1 MSAKTSKT
9 EPKNAPSMDVFRLIY
24 RHLTGLEYDGQPRT
38 NATWTESGDKVLH
51 ESERARR
58 WSYRPR
64 LQRAA
69 IRWGWTA
76 AVGAN
81 GYAAVA
87 APAVEA
93 GTLAGEAGAAVVW
106 AGYRTTD
113 AALTF
118 LHRRRVVR
126 PLAKALART
135 LENDPA
141 NILRGLIVPGRTD
154 RPEATVTVPVPDGWH
169 GDRKTVEAI
178 IGARLGGSWDA
189 EWRMRQA
196 PFSAVFTRTP
206 EPPGMVKWADVLHHI
221 EANKEGEIVVGL
233 NSRGKPYRG
242 DFVREEP
249 MWGLSIGTGGGKSV
263 FLQMVT
269 CQLVAQGAE
278 IVAIDPKFIS
288 LDPLVGIPGI
298 AVFNDPRNVGEMW
311 NAIGDFRREMESRY
325 DAWVADR
332 SITFKRKV
340 LIIEEGNMFSAISKE
355 HWREVKKKG
364 DPVSPPVWGDIA
376 AILRMGRQANMNVIA
391 VFQRM
396 DDAAT
401 GNQGLRDSFGFR
413 VLGRYTW
420 QAWRMLVGTNPI
432 PRSQKRRGRYIVVD
446 GGEHTWIQAPY
457 ISEEEVRAWCLARRA
472 EQGYAPPMPT
482 YAPDVPTVTST
493 VTSRPDSERDL
504 ERVASLGVTR
514 DSATPHLTLVKGED
528 QDPAAEVPAPR
539 YSLAAAAREGIVP
552 MTADALRQAKRRP
565 GFPEAGEDGMWTA
578 EELQNWHANR
588 PSSGRVSTEKEA
600 AGE

>member
-1 MSAKTSKT
+1 MSAKTKKT
-9 EPKNAPSMDVFRLIY
+9 ETSTGVFRLVY
-24 RHLTGLEYDGQPRT
+24 RHLTGLEYDAEPRT
-38 NATWTESGDKVLH
+38 NATWTEAGDKVLH
-51 ESERARR
+51 ESGRARR

-69 IRWGWTA
+69 IRCAWTA
-76 AVGAN
+76 AAAGET
-81 GYAAVA
+81 YAAFAEPDVA
-87 APAVEA
+87 AGA
-93 GTLAGEAGAAVVW
+93 LAGGAAAATTW
-106 AGYRTTD
+106 AGYKTSE
-113 AALTF
+113 AALNFT
-118 LHRRRVVR
+118 HRRRVVR
-126 PLAKALART
+126 PLAKALAKA
-135 LENDPA
+135 LENEPA
-141 NILRGLIVPGRTD
+141 NILRDMIVPRRVD
-154 RPEATVTVPVPDGWH
+154 VPDAEVKVPVPDGWH
-169 GDRKTVEAI
+169 GDRKTVAAVVA
-178 IGARLGGSWDA
+178 ARLGGSWDA
-189 EWRMRQA
+189 DWRMHQA
-196 PFSAVFTRTP
+196 PFSVLFTRSP

-221 EANKEGEIVVGL
+221 AANKEGEIFVGL
-233 NSRGKPYRG
+233 NSRGNPYRG

-263 FLQMVT
+263 FLQMVA

-278 IVAIDPKFIS
+278 ILAIDPKFIS

-298 AVFNDPRNVGEMW
+298 TVMNDPRNVGAMW
-311 NAIGDFRREMESRY
+311 DAIKDFRREMESRY
-325 DAWVADR
+325 DAWVLDR
-332 SITFKRKV
+332 SLTFKRKV

-376 AILRMGRQANMNVIA
+376 AILRMGRQANMNVVA

-446 GGEHTWIQAPY
+446 GGEHVWIQAPY
-457 ISEEEVRAWCLARRA
+457 ITEEQVREWCLARRA
-472 EQGYAPPMPT
+472 EQGYAPPMPA
-482 YAPDVPTVTST
+482 YAPDVATVTLD
-493 VTSRPDSERDL
+493 VTSRGHDGREL

-514 DSATPHLTLVKGED
+514 DSVTPHLTLVKGED
-528 QDPAAEVPAPR
+528 QGPAAEVPAPR

-552 MTADALRQAKRRP
+552 LTADALRQAKRRP
-565 GFPEAGEDGMWTA
+565 GFPDAGEDGMWTA
-578 EELQNWHANR
+578 EELQEWHANR
-588 PSSGRVSTEKEA
+588 PSAGRATEKEA

>member
-1 MSAKTSKT
+1 MSAKKTKT
-9 EPKNAPSMDVFRLIY
+9 EPKDQSADVFRLLY
-24 RHLTGLEYDGQPRT
+24 RHLTGLEYDAEPRT

-51 ESERARR
+51 ESGRARR

-69 IRWGWTA
+69 IRWAWTA
-76 AVGAN
+76 GAGAT
-81 GYAAVA
+81 GYALAVD
-87 APAVEA
+87 PAGAGA
-93 GTLAGEAGAAVVW
+93 GTLAGEAGAATLW
-106 AGYRTTD
+106 AGYKT
-113 AALTF
+113 AEGCIGF

-126 PLAKALART
+126 PLAKALARS

-141 NILRGLIVPGRTD
+141 NILRGLIVPTRTD

-169 GDRKTVEAI
+169 GDRKTVEAVVA
-178 IGARLGGSWDA
+178 ARLGGSWDVD
-189 EWRMRQA
+189 WRMRQA
-196 PFSAVFTRTP
+196 PFTALFTRTP
-206 EPPGMVKWADVLHHI
+206 EPPGMVKWADILDHVA
-221 EANKEGEIVVGL
+221 ANKDGEVVVGL
-233 NSRGKPYRG
+233 NNRGKPVRG

-263 FLQMVT
+263 FLMQT
-269 CQLVAQGAE
+269 ACQLVAQGAE
-278 IVAIDPKFIS
+278 IVGIDPKFIS

-298 AVFNDPRNVGEMW
+298 TIMNDPRDVGSMW
-311 NAIGDFRREMESRY
+311 AAIADFRAEMESRY
-325 DAWVADR
+325 DAWVLDR
-332 SITFKRKV
+332 SLTFKRKV

-446 GGEHTWIQAPY
+446 GGEHVWIQAPY
-457 ISEEEVRAWCLARRA
+457 ISEEEVRAWCLEQRA
-472 EQGYAPPMPT
+472 AQGYAPPMPG
-482 YAPDVPTVTST
+482 YAPDVPAVTSD
-493 VTSRPDSERDL
+493 VSREGDSGSDL
-504 ERVASLGVTR
+504 ERVAVLDVTR
-514 DSATPHLTLVKGED
+514 DAVTPHLTLVKGED
-528 QDPAAEVPAPR
+528 QGPAAEVPAPR

-552 MTADALRQAKRRP
+552 LSADALRQAKRRP
-565 GFPEAGEDGMWTA
+565 GFPDAGDDGMWTA
-578 EELQNWHANR
+578 KELQEWHANR
-588 PSSGRVSTEKEA
+588 PSAGRATEKEA

>member
-1 MSAKTSKT
+1 MSAKKTKT

-24 RHLTGLEYDGQPRT
+24 RHLTGLEYDAEPRT

-51 ESERARR
+51 ESGRARR

-69 IRWGWTA
+69 IRWVWTA
-76 AVGAN
+76 GAGGTGYALVADPAVG
-81 GYAAVA
+81 
-87 APAVEA
+87 A

-106 AGYRTTD
+106 AGYKT
-113 AALTF
+113 AEGCVGF

-135 LENDPA
+135 LENEPA
-141 NILRGLIVPGRTD
+141 NILRGLIVPTRTD

-178 IGARLGGSWDA
+178 VGARLGGSWDA

-206 EPPGMVKWADVLHHI
+206 EPPGMVKWADILHHI
-221 EANKEGEIVVGL
+221 AANKDGEIVVGL
-233 NSRGKPYRG
+233 NSRGNPVRG

-263 FLQMVT
+263 FLQQT
-269 CQLVAQGAE
+269 ACQLVAQGAE

-298 AVFNDPRNVGEMW
+298 AVFNDPRNVGAMW
-311 NAIGDFRREMESRY
+311 DAIGDFRREMEARY
-325 DAWVADR
+325 DAWVLDR
-332 SITFKRKV
+332 SLTFKRKV

-457 ISEEEVRAWCLARRA
+457 ITEEEVRAWCLARRA
-472 EQGYAPPMPT
+472 EQGYAPPMPS
-482 YAPDVPTVTST
+482 YAPDVPDVTST

-514 DSATPHLTLVKGED
+514 DSVTPHLTLVKGA
-528 QDPAAEVPAPR
+528 PAGPAEEAPAPR

-565 GFPEAGEDGMWTA
+565 GFPEPGEDGMWTA

-588 PSSGRVSTEKEA
+588 PSSGRAATEKEA